1 MYKRQADDDTLAGGA
16 GGDDIAEYG
25 GARSAYTITKTGEG
39 TFQVSHAGGDGTDTL
54 TGIESVRFSDSA
66 IKFELDANSPD
77 FTGARERFAEGFEDG
92 SAGWVDGGDYG
103 AVQVVASDPEG
114 IVSFDGTSHA
124 IFTQTDSGPFTR
136 FQGYTNTWTGAWKT
150 STAVYLDTDWAAGEG
165 FEYSVAATGSDGGH
179 QRDFVFSV
187 TKDTSTETLLV
198 GGSNNASAAPR
209 ENLETQ
215 NNYAVGATGWY
226 VFEHRF
232 YENADGNLAVAM
244 NLYDA
249 SGNWLFTEVRESTQD
264 AIDTEIGGNRYGWF
278 SSIDVAGGIAVDQT
292 ILETTDTKPVLL
304 KNTLGAVV
312 STHETITDAIAA
324 ASEDFRIEIAAGD
337 YTAEGP
343 ILVTVEGLTIAAD
356 AGVTVGP
363 ITLDDG
369 IVAVTLDGDAPLSVV
384 GNAADNF
391 ITGNDGA
398 NLLDG
403 GAGADTMAGGAG
415 DDTYVVDDAG
425 DAVVE
430 APGEGSDT
438 VQASVDHTLAASVET
453 LTLTGSDDIDGTG
466 NDAANTLT
474 GNDGDNVLEGLGG
487 DDAIDGGAG
496 TDTAS
501 YAADGDGVTV
511 DLGTGTA
518 SGVGVGTDTLTG
530 IENVTGG
537 AGADDITGDADA
549 NVLAGGDGD
558 DILTGGGG
566 DDTLVGGAGEDMA
579 VVTDAFDIAAFGY
592 DGISGTWTVTGTG
605 GTDTL
610 DGIEAVTFGDA
621 TVWLAD
627 GGNMSIQAAIAAATG
642 GDTILVAPGA
652 HTGGILIDKSV
663 TLLAL
668 EGPVATTVTGPA
680 AANASAIRIQPGVTG
695 VVIGD
700 DAGHGFTLAAG
711 VGGGAALYVA
721 QGASA
726 VSVQGST
733 LTASGNNA
741 LLTEGGVASLSF
753 VGNTFDGTATQ
764 LVYVNGAT
772 SVGLASTGVDFIDN
786 FFSGSAPN
794 GPLLGLESE
803 GGTLSGNVFD
813 GSSEWAALELWGSGN
828 ALTGSAGENL
838 FDGFTGATTIRT
850 PLAFDMNDT
859 PTAASLRLEG
869 TGAVSATGND
879 LDNAITG
886 NSGANDIDGGAGND
900 TIDGAGGADTIA
912 YTVGDGQD
920 AVDGGTGTDTLAVS
934 GTAGAETFTVMAGAG
949 GFTVDAGGDAG
960 AEVDATSVEILEIE
974 TGEGDDGVTLSG
986 DFEAA
991 GVTTIEVAGGA
1002 GADTIDGGAVIGADL
1017 MITGG
1022 DGDDTITGGAG
1033 NDTAVFSGNSA
1044 DYAVTNLGGGTYQ
1057 VVGADGTDTV
1067 TGVEALQ
1074 FADETVGLGGSVDLI
1089 RGGSVI
1095 ATYETIQAA
1104 IDASAG
1110 GDTVFATAG
1119 TYTETL
1125 TLNKAITLSGEA
1137 GTVVQSAT
1145 PGSGNGITVTASAA
1159 SIEGLTVQGFAN
1171 GIHVNS
1177 AVDGLSLDGV
1187 TATGNTN
1194 GFNVHNA
1201 AVLTNLSLTD
1211 TALDE
1216 NTSVGMRVSTT
1227 GSIDGMTVTGGSM
1240 DGNVQGF
1247 VAYQANDGLST
1258 VTGVTF
1264 TGTSFSENLRK
1275 GIYAEKLDNATFDD
1289 ITVENSGT
1297 EGAYASNNGIDIN
1310 LKFAAYGNIQILNS
1324 SVTGSGVDGTGTG
1337 EAIYVTARGYP
1348 GDSSSYTGKPASIT
1362 GLVIQNTLIAAAGA
1376 LALTV
1381 GNVDGVD
1388 LLGSTGI
1395 TGDVLVFLSG
1405 EIELSG
1411 NGIDGDV
1418 TFAYDDADAVEQP
1431 VLVGNTVTGE
1441 VIAIDAR
1448 DIVAAE
1454 GVDRIILED
1463 GGTDPNP
1470 DATGNASANT
1480 IVGNSGANI
1489 LAGLGGDDT
1498 LQGGDGNDTLEGGSG
1513 NDAIDGGAGDDLVL
1527 YTVGDGTDTVDGGIG
1542 TDTLSVSGTA
1552 AAESFTVEA
1561 DGANTRF
1568 LVDVGNDGS
1577 DELTATSVENL
1588 TIATGNGG
1596 DTVTLTGSFTGTGLT
1611 GIAVTGGTG
1620 ADTMNASA
1628 ASNVAVTFDG
1638 AGGND
1643 VLTGSAGVDTLGG
1656 GDGDDTIAGGLG
1668 ADALSGGAGTD
1679 NFNVTIAG
1687 YVAGET
1693 IDGGSG
1699 TDTVT
1704 VSGTGTFDMN
1714 VGSITAVERVQLSA
1728 GTALVANA
1736 TAGLAV
1742 FGTAGADTVQ
1752 LGAGGQSAT
1761 MLAGNDTVT
1770 GGSGGD
1776 TIDGG
1781 EGNDTVEAGAG
1792 NDTVTG
1798 GIGDDHVIGGAG
1810 DDLYNG
1816 GAGIDLINYRN
1827 ATQSVTVDLANNV
1840 GAGVEIG
1847 VDQLI
1852 GFENVRGGDG
1862 KDTISGDDAANR
1874 IFASAGGDIMDGKAG
1889 VDMYDASVQTQ
1900 AVFVNLSTGTGN
1912 GSSIG
1917 AVTLTNIENVAGGT
1931 ANDTLIG
1938 DNGNNTFWGGAG
1950 NDSLQGGGGN
1960 DILQGNAGADTMVG
1974 GTGNDTYYVN
1984 EAGDRVTELAGQGI
1998 DTVQTEISMGLP
2010 ANVENMLLLGTGNI
2024 DGYGN
2029 GGANTITGQ
2038 AGNNLL
2044 VGRGGSDELV
2054 GLGGNDWLQGDG
2066 GLVFDGSATA
2076 AVEIRDVADMAS
2088 TAFSIELD
2096 VRTTDTTKTHALFSY
2111 ATGGYP
2117 NDNDILI
2124 FNQQNVQVWIN
2135 NVAVSTG
2142 LNIADGADHRLTV
2155 TWQSASGD
2163 LRVYDNGNQVFSTT
2177 HQAGYSLAANGTI
2190 VLGQE
2195 QDVEGG
2201 LYSASQAFKGDMYGM
2216 RFWDRAI
2223 SATEAARSAVID
2235 PGEAGLVADLRLI
2248 DGAGRTTTDATGKH
2262 TVDLVGS
2269 VAWIASADVMKGGI
2283 GNDTYVVDHVGDQA
2297 LEGVGA
2303 GIDTVRASIDW
2314 TLGANLENLTLIGD
2328 QNLTG
2333 TGNAGNNVIT
2343 GNSGNNHLLGGD
2355 GVDTLIGG
2363 AGDDLLDGG
2372 SNIDSFDGG
2381 SGFDTVT
2388 YAFAPATAPVDVDL
2402 ARGDMR
2408 FVGAATALEAI
2419 VNVEG
2424 VIGGAGHDRLTG
2436 DAGDN
2441 FFDGG
2446 AGNDQLYGLDGD
2458 DRLEGGI
2465 GNDFLYG
2472 GDGDDWMSGGIGA
2485 DFFDGGAGNDT
2496 VSYEFAPATAPVIVD
2511 LSQGYM
2517 RFPGNPAPIETIF
2530 NVENVIGGAGH
2541 DTLTGDAGENI
2552 LEGSSGND
2560 LLYGGDGD
2568 DRLEGGA
2575 GNDEL
2580 HGGANNDWLS
2590 GGVGADHFYGG
2601 TGNDTVSYAFAT
2613 PGVVLHIDLEFGGM
2627 RFGPSGPA
2635 VETFDSIENIEGGQ
2649 WTDTILG
2656 DANANVLDGG
2666 EGDDVINGRGGDD
2679 LLTGGSG
2686 NDRFVFGNG
2695 PGNDAITDFTA
2706 GAGTD
2711 DQIDL
2716 AGNSFLNSFSDILAN
2731 SSQVGADTVI
2741 DVGGG
2746 EDLTL
2751 LGVIRLALHQDDF
2764 VF

>member
-1 MYKRQADDDTLAGGA
+1 
-16 GGDDIAEYG
+16 
-25 GARSAYTITKTGEG
+25 
-39 TFQVSHAGGDGTDTL
+39 V
-54 TGIESVRFSDSA
+54 
-66 IKFELDANSPD
+66 
-77 FTGARERFAEGFEDG
+77 
-92 SAGWVDGGDYG
+92 
-103 AVQVVASDPEG
+103 
-114 IVSFDGTSHA
+114 
-124 IFTQTDSGPFTR
+124 
-136 FQGYTNTWTGAWKT
+136 
-150 STAVYLDTDWAAGEG
+150 
-165 FEYSVAATGSDGGH
+165 
-179 QRDFVFSV
+179 
-187 TKDTSTETLLV
+187 
-198 GGSNNASAAPR
+198 
-209 ENLETQ
+209 
-215 NNYAVGATGWY
+215 
-226 VFEHRF
+226 
-232 YENADGNLAVAM
+232 
-244 NLYDA
+244 
-249 SGNWLFTEVRESTQD
+249 
-264 AIDTEIGGNRYGWF
+264 
-278 SSIDVAGGIAVDQT
+278 
-292 ILETTDTKPVLL
+292 
-304 KNTLGAVV
+304 
-312 STHETITDAIAA
+312 
-324 ASEDFRIEIAAGD
+324 
-337 YTAEGP
+337 
-343 ILVTVEGLTIAAD
+343 
-356 AGVTVGP
+356 
-363 ITLDDG
+363 
-369 IVAVTLDGDAPLSVV
+369 
-384 GNAADNF
+384 
-391 ITGNDGA
+391 
-398 NLLDG
+398 
-403 GAGADTMAGGAG
+403 
-415 DDTYVVDDAG
+415 
-425 DAVVE
+425 
-430 APGEGSDT
+430 
-438 VQASVDHTLAASVET
+438 
-453 LTLTGSDDIDGTG
+453 
-466 NDAANTLT
+466 
-474 GNDGDNVLEGLGG
+474 
-487 DDAIDGGAG
+487 
-496 TDTAS
+496 
-501 YAADGDGVTV
+501 
-511 DLGTGTA
+511 
-518 SGVGVGTDTLTG
+518 
-530 IENVTGG
+530 
-537 AGADDITGDADA
+537 
-549 NVLAGGDGD
+549 
-558 DILTGGGG
+558 
-566 DDTLVGGAGEDMA
+566 
-579 VVTDAFDIAAFGY
+579 
-592 DGISGTWTVTGTG
+592 
-605 GTDTL
+605 
-610 DGIEAVTFGDA
+610 
-621 TVWLAD
+621 
-627 GGNMSIQAAIAAATG
+627 
-642 GDTILVAPGA
+642 
-652 HTGGILIDKSV
+652 
-663 TLLAL
+663 
-668 EGPVATTVTGPA
+668 
-680 AANASAIRIQPGVTG
+680 
-695 VVIGD
+695 
-700 DAGHGFTLAAG
+700 
-711 VGGGAALYVA
+711 
-721 QGASA
+721 
-726 VSVQGST
+726 
-733 LTASGNNA
+733 
-741 LLTEGGVASLSF
+741 
-753 VGNTFDGTATQ
+753 
-764 LVYVNGAT
+764 
-772 SVGLASTGVDFIDN
+772 
-786 FFSGSAPN
+786 
-794 GPLLGLESE
+794 
-803 GGTLSGNVFD
+803 
-813 GSSEWAALELWGSGN
+813 
-828 ALTGSAGENL
+828 
-838 FDGFTGATTIRT
+838 
-850 PLAFDMNDT
+850 
-859 PTAASLRLEG
+859 
-869 TGAVSATGND
+869 TGND

-886 NSGANDIDGGAGND
+886 NSGANAIDGGAGND

-912 YTVGDGQD
+912 YTVGEGQD
-920 AVDGGTGTDTLAVS
+920 GVDGGTGTDTLAVS
-934 GTAGAETFTVMAGAG
+934 GTAGAETFTVTAGAG

-974 TGEGDDGVTLSG
+974 TGDGGDAVTLTG
-986 DFEAA
+986 DFAAA
-991 GVTTIEVAGGA
+991 GVDTIAVTGGA
-1002 GADTIDGGAVIGADL
+1002 GGDTIDGSAVVGADL
-1017 MITGG
+1017 TVTGG

-1033 NDTAVFSGNSA
+1033 NDTAVFAGNAA
-1044 DYAVTNLGGGTYQ
+1044 DYAVTNQGGGTYQ
-1057 VVGADGTDTV
+1057 IVGADGTDTV

-1125 TLNKAITLSGEA
+1125 TLDKAITLSGEA
-1137 GTVVQSAT
+1137 GTVVQSGT

-1187 TATGNTN
+1187 TATGNGN

-1211 TALDE
+1211 TALDG

-1258 VTGVTF
+1258 VTDVTF
-1264 TGTSFSENLRK
+1264 NGTTFSENLRK
-1275 GIYAEKLDNATFDD
+1275 GIYVEKLDDATFDG

-1297 EGAYASNNGIDIN
+1297 DGGYSSNNGIDIN
-1310 LKFAAYGNIQILNS
+1310 LKFADYGDIRILNS
-1324 SVTGSGVDGTGTG
+1324 TLTGSGVDGTGTG
-1337 EAIYVTARGYP
+1337 EAIYVSARGYP
-1348 GDSSSYTGKPASIT
+1348 GDSGSYTAKPASIT

-1388 LLGSTGI
+1388 LLGNTGV

-1431 VLVGNTVTGE
+1431 VLIGNTVTGE

-1470 DATGNASANT
+1470 DATGNATANT
-1480 IVGNSGANI
+1480 IVGNGGANV
-1489 LAGLGGDDT
+1489 LAGLAGDDT
-1498 LQGGDGNDTLEGGSG
+1498 LQGGDGDDTLEGGDG
-1513 NDAIDGGAGDDLVL
+1513 DDAIDGGAGDDLVL
-1527 YTVGDGTDTVDGGIG
+1527 YTVGDGIDTVDGGTG

-1561 DGANTRF
+1561 DGANARF

-1577 DELTATSVENL
+1577 DDLTATSIENL
-1588 TIATGNGG
+1588 TIATGDGG
-1596 DTVTLTGSFTGTGLT
+1596 GTVTLTGGFAGTGLA
-1611 GIAVTGGTG
+1611 GIDVTGGTG
-1620 ADTMNASA
+1620 ADTMNAGA
-1628 ASNVAVTFDG
+1628 ATDLAVTFDG

-1656 GDGDDTIAGGLG
+1656 GEGDDTIAGGLG

-1679 NFNVTIAG
+1679 NFNVTIAD

-1714 VGSITAVERVQLSA
+1714 VGSIAAVERVQLSA

-1761 MLAGNDTVT
+1761 MLAGNDAVN

-1781 EGNDTVEAGAG
+1781 DGNDTVEAGAG

-1810 DDLYNG
+1810 DDLYDG
-1816 GAGIDLINYRN
+1816 GTGIDLINYRN

-1862 KDTISGDDAANR
+1862 KDTISGNDAANR
-1874 IFASAGGDIMDGKAG
+1874 IFASAGGDVMDGKAG

-1900 AVFVNLSTGTGN
+1900 AVFVNLATGTGN

-1917 AVTLTNIENVAGGT
+1917 AVTLTNIENVTGGS

-1974 GTGNDTYYVN
+1974 GTGNDTYYVD
-1984 EAGDRVTELAGQGI
+1984 EAGDRVTELGGQGT
-1998 DTVQTEISMGLP
+1998 DTVRTDISMGLP

-2029 GGANTITGQ
+2029 GGANTVTGQ

-2054 GLGGNDWLQGDG
+2054 GLAGNDWLQGDG
-2066 GLVFDGSATA
+2066 GLVFDGSATS

-2124 FNQQNVQVWIN
+2124 FNQQNVQVWIG

-2163 LRVYDNGNQVFSTT
+2163 LRVYDNGTQVFAAT
-2177 HQAGYSLAANGTI
+2177 HQAGYTLAAGGMI

-2195 QDVEGG
+2195 QDIEGG
-2201 LYSASQAFKGDMYGM
+2201 LYSAAQAFRGDMYGM
-2216 RFWDRAI
+2216 RFWDRAL
-2223 SATEAARSAVID
+2223 SATEAARTAVID
-2235 PGEAGLVADLRLI
+2235 PAEAGLVADLRLI

-2269 VAWIASADVMKGGI
+2269 VAWIAAADLMKGGI
-2283 GNDTYVVDHVGDQA
+2283 GNDTYVVDHASDQV

-2303 GIDTVRASIDW
+2303 GMDTVRAAIDW

-2328 QNLTG
+2328 ADLTG
-2333 TGNAGNNVIT
+2333 TGTSGNNVLT
-2343 GNSGNNHLLGGD
+2343 GNAGDNHLIGDDGQDALAGGD
-2355 GVDTLIGG
+2355 
-2363 AGDDLLDGG
+2363 GDDLLDGG
-2372 SNIDSFDGG
+2372 ANIDSFDGG

-2388 YAFAPATAPVDVDL
+2388 YAFAPSTAPVDVDL

-2408 FVGAATALEAI
+2408 FVGSATALESI
-2419 VNVEG
+2419 VDVEA
-2424 VIGGAGHDRLTG
+2424 VIGGAGHDRLYG
-2436 DAGDN
+2436 DSLAN
-2441 FFDGG
+2441 RLDGG
-2446 AGNDQLYGLDGD
+2446 TGNDQLYGRGGDDILDGGD
-2458 DRLEGGI
+2458 GVDSL
-2465 GNDFLYG
+2465 FG
-2472 GDGDDWMSGGIGA
+2472 GDGDDWMSGGTGA
-2485 DFFDGGAGNDT
+2485 DSFDGGDGTDTVSYAFANATSPVIVDLAAGIMRFPSSPTPIESVINVENVIGGGGHDQLFGDGGANQLDGGAGNDT
-2496 VSYEFAPATAPVIVD
+2496 
-2511 LSQGYM
+2511 
-2517 RFPGNPAPIETIF
+2517 
-2530 NVENVIGGAGH
+2530 
-2541 DTLTGDAGENI
+2541 
-2552 LEGSSGND
+2552 LEGRGGD
-2560 LLYGGDGD
+2560 DRLDGGDGVDILRGGDGD
-2568 DRLEGGA
+2568 
-2575 GNDEL
+2575 
-2580 HGGANNDWLS
+2580 DWLS
-2590 GGVGADHFYGG
+2590 GGVGADTFDGG
-2601 TGNDTVSYAFAT
+2601 AGNDTVSYAFAT
-2613 PGVVLHIDLEFGGM
+2613 PGVVLNIDLALGGM
-2627 RFGPSGPA
+2627 RFGPAGPL
-2635 VETFDSIENIEGGQ
+2635 VEAFASIENVEGGQ

-2656 DANANVLDGG
+2656 DGGANILDGR

-2686 NDRFVFGNG
+2686 NDRFVFTAA
-2695 PGNDAITDFTA
+2695 PGSDTITDFTA

-2711 DQIDL
+2711 DWIDL
-2716 AGNSFLNSFSDILAN
+2716 AGIAMLNDFADILAN
-2731 SSQVGADTVI
+2731 STQVGADTVI
-2741 DVGGG
+2741 DMGSG
-2746 EDLTL
+2746 DTLTL
-2751 LGVIRLALHQDDF
+2751 LDVTRTTLHQDDF